1 MGNHQ
6 TRENDDNNIHMI
18 DEVRECEEAGC
29 GHAKLPRVGSTS
41 PLSHRYEQLENVA
54 LMTLEEGDYTM
65 KAWKSGY

>member
-6 TRENDDNNIHMI
+6 TRENDDNNIHMTN
-18 DEVRECEEAGC
+18 EVRECEEAGC
-29 GHAKLPRVGSTS
+29 G
-41 PLSHRYEQLENVA
+41 QLENVA